1 MEVETQE
8 EEPSV
13 AQRKSLVPQPQA
25 WSCSAMLAAEKSE
38 KPQNRDTA
46 IILTP
51 SMGKLRN
58 FRITF
63 KRG

>member
-51 SMGKLRN
+51 SMGKL
-58 FRITF
+58 
-63 KRG
+63 